1 MFADCN
7 FSYEKFSVQMEE
19 LNGMVVVAQ
28 SKAPTEMELKVNFSN
43 IEEESDDESER
54 RIIER

>member
-1 MFADCN
+1 
-7 FSYEKFSVQMEE
+7 MEE

-43 IEEESDDESER
+43 IEEESNDESER